1 MNIMVILFILFF
13 VFLGMGLF
21 MQIYQNRLLSSV
33 ENVPIITKSI
43 EVSETEEELI

>member
-1 MNIMVILFILFF
+1 MDIMVILFILFF

-21 MQIYQNRLLSSV
+21 MQIYQNKLLSNV